1 MIDIPI
7 HYFISMNDTLIRADD
22 ILEHY
27 HTLKK
32 HHKDLAYMKL
42 FEGFSHVDFTYQS
55 HHLMISEILKTLKK
69 SQYFTR
75 NNKNTK

>member
-1 MIDIPI
+1 
-7 HYFISMNDTLIRADD
+7 MNDTLIRADD

-75 NNKNTK
+75 NNKNTE